1 MQSRSA
7 EGAGSLSLKGFG
19 GDSLFGNPVPM
30 NLATDWTLFVAS
42 QGFQI
47 SV

>member
-19 GDSLFGNPVPM
+19 GDSLFGNTVPM
-30 NLATDWTLFVAS
+30 NLATYWTS
-42 QGFQI
+42 HDFQI